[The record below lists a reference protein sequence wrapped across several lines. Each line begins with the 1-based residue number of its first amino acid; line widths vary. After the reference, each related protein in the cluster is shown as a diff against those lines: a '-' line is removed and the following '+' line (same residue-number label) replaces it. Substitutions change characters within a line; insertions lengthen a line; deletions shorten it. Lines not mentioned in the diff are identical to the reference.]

1 MKDPELG
8 GWVGLLRANKKK
20 LQERGL
26 AWEPEDEDDSNAKM
40 DTEAPNVKVEG
51 VESASASSSN
61 KASAK
66 EKTKNTFLTKDR
78 VMRLNSISFPW
89 SVLPT
94 RATFD
99 ERLEELRRFKELNG
113 RWPTN
118 REGSIGNWLKIQR
131 KLYTKNDAGFM
142 ANKLWKVSLSH
153 TTPIIFVECC

>member
-26 AWEPEDEDDSNAKM
+26 AWEPEDEDESDAKM
-40 DTEAPNVKVEG
+40 EPEEPNVKVEG
-51 VESASASSSN
+51 VEAASSSN
-61 KASAK
+61 KASDK
-66 EKTKNTFLTKDR
+66 EKKKNTFLTKDR

-118 REGSIGNWLKIQR
+118 REGSIGNWLKIHR
-131 KLYTKNDAGFM
+131 KLYTKNDADFM
-142 ANKLWKVSLSH
+142 ANKLWKVSFPHLYTS
-153 TTPIIFVECC
+153 IISVESC